1 MNQYN
6 PFALWLHEIS
16 GLGRETVRKFMS
28 TTEHETI
35 AEMLYTLP
43 EDELLDLCLACMTSG
58 RAEKTAKKILD
69 SRSVD
74 PARRVRQLT
83 EQGIS
88 FCSLEDKTFPERLR
102 QIPDPPYGIYYIGSL
117 PDENSPSAAIIGARL
132 ASSYGRDQAV
142 RFGSAL
148 SGAGVQIISGM
159 ARGIDGLAGTGAL
172 TEGGYSC
179 AVLGCGVD
187 ICYPEENRRLYERLK
202 QKGCLVSEYP
212 PGTMPQARL
221 FPPRN
226 RLISGL
232 SDVVLVIEAKK
243 KSGTLITV
251 DMALEQGKDVFVLPG
266 RVTDSLSEGCNQ
278 LLNQGAGAA
287 LSPRTLLEYFYGDP
301 GIEVLPGISLS
312 EESGKT
318 GSGKMT
324 VKTGKSAGGKPA
336 LSPLETVLLQILCEQ
351 DLCPMNELIE
361 EAGKRLGRKVSVR
374 EVMYAVSK
382 LIRLELAQEME
393 VGVYARTGYGLQHL

>member
-6 PFALWLHEIS
+6 PCALWLHEIS
-16 GLGRETVRKFMS
+16 GLGRETIRKLMNR
-28 TTEHETI
+28 TEDGKI
-35 AEMLYTLP
+35 AETLYKMP
-43 EDELLDLCLACMTSG
+43 ESELEDLCLACMTSG

-69 SRSVD
+69 SRSAD

-172 TEGGYSC
+172 AEGGYSC

-187 ICYPEENRRLYERLK
+187 ICYPEENRRLYETLK

-301 GIEVLPGISLS
+301 GIGVLPGISLS

-318 GSGKMT
+318 GSGEMT
-324 VKTGKSAGGKPA
+324 VKTGKSTGGKPA
-336 LSPLETVLLQILCEQ
+336 LLPLEKVLLQIICDQ

-393 VGVYARTGYGLQHL
+393 VGVYARKTSY